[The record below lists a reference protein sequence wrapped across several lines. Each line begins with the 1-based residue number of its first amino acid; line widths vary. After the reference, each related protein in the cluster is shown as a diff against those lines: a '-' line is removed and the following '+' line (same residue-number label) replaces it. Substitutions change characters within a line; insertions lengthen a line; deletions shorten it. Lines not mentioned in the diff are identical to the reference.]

1 MQTAAYAIMYEER
14 TGIPVPYLII
24 LIAVD
29 GDEPQVF
36 IEKRDNWAKKL
47 IETRDLFEASRDK

>member
-1 MQTAAYAIMYEER
+1 
-14 TGIPVPYLII
+14 

>member
-1 MQTAAYAIMYEER
+1 
-14 TGIPVPYLII
+14 VI

-36 IEKRDNWAKKL
+36 VEKRDNWAKKL
-47 IETRDLFEASRDK
+47 LETRDLFEKSLDK